1 MPPLGAIPRSPPY
14 STSRSAAG
22 ASRTSSSCAGHAAAG
37 HHLNW
42 AAALDCLGCLQ
53 SRSVVAGDVEV
64 CPGDRVVVG
73 PSGIGRPGGSGIPEG
88 WPGDIRPV
96 LRADDCGEVYPR
108 LAEPGEVA
116 NARLRTVEDPDHVD
130 FLDAEL
136 AERLPDLAVALI
148 RSCVSSRERSIGI
161 QTPGTATRRAGSAS
175 RTSTVESTPSA
186 SSRPSR
192 RTSSAAGSWTPPLA
206 AGYSERWL
214 GNGSSPRCT
223 DRRPSSRST
232 PTSGTMSC
240 LTLATAPSR
249 RSAPARSKP
258 GSRTGLRC
266 WHRPR

>member
-1 MPPLGAIPRSPPY
+1 MTIVDPSARATPRSDPQI
-14 STSRSAAG
+14 AAVFDVPVRRWG
-22 ASRTSSSCAGHAAAG
+22 IPDELVLRWACRGEG

-88 WPGDIRPV
+88 WPGDVRLV

-136 AERLPDLAVALI
+136 AERLPDLAVA
-148 RSCVSSRERSIGI
+148 
-161 QTPGTATRRAGSAS
+161 Q
-175 RTSTVESTPSA
+175 
-186 SSRPSR
+186 
-192 RTSSAAGSWTPPLA
+192 
-206 AGYSERWL
+206 
-214 GNGSSPRCT
+214 
-223 DRRPSSRST
+223 
-232 PTSGTMSC
+232 
-240 LTLATAPSR
+240 
-249 RSAPARSKP
+249 
-258 GSRTGLRC
+258 LRDPVL
-266 WHRPR
+266 RFEP

>member
-1 MPPLGAIPRSPPY
+1 MPRRRTSPQLGRRPRLPRLSSEPLGGQ
-14 STSRSAAG
+14 TSRSA
-22 ASRTSSSCAGHAAAG
+22 RETVSSSVPAESAGPVGAASPRAG
-37 HHLNW
+37 R
-42 AAALDCLGCLQ
+42 ATFASCSGPTT
-53 SRSVVAGDVEV
+53 VARFTRGL
-64 CPGDRVVVG
+64 PNR
-73 PSGIGRPGGSGIPEG
+73 GR
-88 WPGDIRPV
+88 WPTPV
-96 LRADDCGEVYPR
+96 S
-108 LAEPGEVA
+108 
-116 NARLRTVEDPDHVD
+116 ARLRTPTTSTSSTPNSPSVSPISPWPSYV
-130 FLDAEL
+130 
-136 AERLPDLAVALI
+136 I

-223 DRRPSSRST
+223 DRRPSSTST